1 MPLEVYLRYLRSERT
16 FLFQALLLAAVVLP
30 CPNLFA
36 ASIAG
41 RVSDTEGTPIA
52 GAQVIAQGPESPE
65 AATVVTQPDGTFTF
79 DSLPA
84 GSYTVTVRRPGF
96 AELVQP
102 NVAVASTGE
111 SVRFNFRLR
120 SNREQSVG
128 LGIDELN
135 PNVFVVKLDTNEIV
149 RQMGTRGANT
159 QLVTE
164 FRSQENSFGAPF
176 GYPMRQVDLARP
188 GTFVR
193 SFHGTLSEAHQNSS
207 MNARSFFTVGGLLP
221 SRRNEYGA
229 TAGGPL
235 VRDKLMT
242 DVAWS
247 QTRDSG
253 YVNGNIQVP
262 LPEERFPRSDDPAT
276 NAVVARLLL
285 AYPSEQPNLPGV
297 SPRQLNTNAPRDIAS
312 TAFSTRLEYRPRET
326 DQVVFEQRFFDSTEQ
341 PFELVIGQNPVTYL
355 RPQSYHLTH
364 NHVFSPSTVSR
375 VAFNFDRLAV
385 FLDVT
390 DSYKN
395 LLAPLGITNTPD
407 ISLGRS
413 GDLTTLGPGPNYP
426 RLRVENRFH
435 IAPEIRHNRG
445 NHAFSVGVLA
455 SRLQTNDLQSDNSR
469 GVYEFTRNFGHSTVE
484 NFLLGQPSSF
494 KINLGDFYRG
504 FRNWEY
510 AAYFHDRMRVRPNL
524 TLSLGL
530 RYELM
535 TAPVEVNGLTQI
547 PYQTDANN
555 FAPQFGFAWNP
566 RGGKTAIRGGY
577 GVSFST
583 IFPLLY
589 QRARF
594 NPPAVEVISID
605 NKPSLTN
612 PLQDLDQAGGE
623 DARSGL
629 NLLSPDLVSPYMHL
643 YTLSIERELP
653 TGLQFRMGY
662 MGSRMFKLPWEVITN
677 RAVPTPGIPTTTATI
692 NQRRPDRRYLEIDT
706 ISNGTIAYYDSFNLS
721 VEKRLSRSM
730 TWSVR
735 YIFSKVL
742 DTGDT
747 TFYDIG
753 TGRHKSMVPYDII
766 GDLKGPSQF
775 DTPHALT
782 IQYRYQVP
790 SFAGSNLLT
799 RALGGWRFYG
809 NYSLRSGTPYM
820 LHTGSDAPGLG
831 NVDGV
836 GQDRPHILNTSILG
850 KSIDNPDTSTS
861 ILRPEYFD
869 PNIPFGGRGNLG
881 FDTFRL
887 DGTNNMNFAVERDFA
902 LRRGA
907 DQTPLLQ
914 FRGEFFNFLNHPQFD
929 AFSPHIA
936 NEVFGK
942 ITNTINRGRITQVQ
956 LRLRF

>member
-1 MPLEVYLRYLRSERT
+1 LRSERT
-16 FLFQALLLAAVVLP
+16 FLFISLLFAAVILP
-30 CPNLFA
+30 LPNLFA

-41 RVSDTEGTPIA
+41 RVSDTEGTPLA
-52 GAQVIAQGPESPE
+52 GAQVTAQGLESP
-65 AATVVTQPDGTFTF
+65 APQTVVTLEDGTFAF
-79 DSLPA
+79 DALPV
-84 GSYTVTVRRPGF
+84 GSYTLTVRRPGF

-102 NVAVASTGE
+102 NVAVAAAGE

-128 LGIDELN
+128 LGLDELN
-135 PNVFVVKLDTNEIV
+135 PNVFIVKLDANEIQ
-149 RQMGTRGANT
+149 RQLATRGANT

-164 FRSQENSFGAPF
+164 FRSQENTFGAPF
-176 GYPMRQVDLARP
+176 GYPLRQVELARP
-188 GTFVR
+188 GTFLR
-193 SFHGTLSEAHQNSS
+193 SFHGALYEAHQNSS
-207 MNARSFFTVGGLLP
+207 LNARSFFTVGGLLP

-276 NAVVARLLL
+276 NAVVARLLS
-285 AYPSEQPNLPGV
+285 AYPNELPNLPHV
-297 SPRQLNTNAPRDIAS
+297 SPRQLNTNAPRDIVS
-312 TAFSTRLEYRPRET
+312 TAFSTRLEYRGRET
-326 DQVVFEQRFFDSTEQ
+326 DQVIFEQRYYDSTEQ

-355 RPQSYHLTH
+355 RPQSYHVTH

-375 VAFNFDRLAV
+375 VAFNFDRLSV
-385 FLDVT
+385 LLDVT
-390 DSYKN
+390 DRYRD

-407 ISLGRS
+407 VSLGRS

-435 IAPEIRHNRG
+435 VAPEIRHNRG
-445 NHAFSVGVLA
+445 NHAFSVGGLV

-469 GVYEFTRNFGHSTVE
+469 GVYEFNRNFGHSTVE
-484 NFLLGQPSSF
+484 NFLLGQPSTF
-494 KINLGDFYRG
+494 KLNLGDFYRG
-504 FRNWEY
+504 FRNWEQ
-510 AAYFHDRMRVRPNL
+510 ALYFHDRIRVHPNL

-530 RYELM
+530 RYEVM
-535 TAPVEVNGLTQI
+535 TAPVEVNGLTEI
-547 PYQTDANN
+547 AYQTDANN
-555 FAPQFGFAWNP
+555 FAPQFGFAWSP
-566 RGGKTAIRGGY
+566 GGGKTAIRGGY

-583 IFPLLY
+583 LFPLLY

-594 NPPAVEVISID
+594 NPPAVKVISVD
-605 NKPSLTN
+605 DHPSLTN
-612 PLQDLDQAGGE
+612 PLQGLDLAAG
-623 DARSGL
+623 ANTRSGL
-629 NLLSPDLVSPYMHL
+629 TLLSPDLVAPYMHL
-643 YTLSIERELP
+643 YTLSVDRELP
-653 TGLQFRMGY
+653 TGLLARMGY

-677 RAVPTPGIPTTTATI
+677 RGVPVPGIPTTTSTV
-692 NQRRPDRRYLEIDT
+692 NERRPDPRYLEIDT
-706 ISNGTIAYYDSFNLS
+706 ISNGTIAYYDSFNVS
-721 VEKRLSRSM
+721 VEKRLSRTM
-730 TWSVR
+730 TWNVR

-753 TGRHKSMVPYDII
+753 TGRHKSMEPYNII

-782 IQYRYQVP
+782 VSYRYQVP
-790 SFAGSNLLT
+790 SFSGSNRLA
-799 RALGGWRFYG
+799 RAMGGWRLYG
-809 NYSLRSGTPYM
+809 VYSFRSGTPYM

-850 KSIDNPDTSTS
+850 RSIDHPDTSTS

-869 PNIPFGGRGNLG
+869 TNIPFGGRGNIG

-887 DGTNNMNFAVERDFA
+887 DGTNNWNFAVEREFA
-902 LRRGA
+902 LRKGA
-907 DQTPLLQ
+907 DQTPMLQ

-929 AFSPHIA
+929 AYAPHVA

-942 ITNTINRGRITQVQ
+942 ITNTVNRGRITQVL